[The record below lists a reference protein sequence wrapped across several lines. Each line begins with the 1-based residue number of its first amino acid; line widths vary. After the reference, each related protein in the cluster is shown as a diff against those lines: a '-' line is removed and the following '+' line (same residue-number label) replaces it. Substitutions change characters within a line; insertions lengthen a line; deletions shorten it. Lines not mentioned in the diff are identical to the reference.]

1 MVKEI
6 DLDRAFIV
14 KIEESIDFTTI
25 LLAPNS
31 FIDSNADQVKY
42 FETIISYEEL
52 GEHIS
57 LFKESLK

>member
-6 DLDRAFIV
+6 DLDRAFV
-14 KIEESIDFTTI
+14 AKIEESIDFTT
-25 LLAPNS
+25 LPLTPNS